1 MTDGK
6 TYDLAEATYPLAVA
20 GSTGVTIAEEIRC
33 LLDADWMW
41 DGDKLVHPQH
51 QGAKTGI
58 ASVDFIAV
66 AARGGSKLAGL
77 TWGEKTCSAN
87 LADTE
92 RNERQAFKRQQVSAA
107 KSEMAYHNHF
117 VLNSLGGNPK
127 SAMPV
132 FPFVFPFSRPRSRSW
147 EDGVRLGARARPDAH
162 LRCPRGYRRGASSNV
177 SVSS

>member
-1 MTDGK
+1 VESDGLGLFDRAAFFK
-6 TYDLAEATYPLAVA
+6 IRRDAGGAEGVAADAGRESGGFGPALDHVEGVVAAERPAGQLLAPAIGRARSE
-20 GSTGVTIAEEIRC
+20 
-33 LLDADWMW
+33 
-41 DGDKLVHPQH
+41 
-51 QGAKTGI
+51 GI

-92 RNERQAFKRQQVSAA
+92 RNERQAFKRQPFSAA

-117 VLNSLGGNPK
+117 VLNSLGGNAK

-132 FPFVFPFSRPRSRSW
+132 LSLVLSLS
-147 EDGVRLGARARPDAH
+147 H
-162 LRCPRGYRRGASSNV
+162 YQ
-177 SVSS
+177 